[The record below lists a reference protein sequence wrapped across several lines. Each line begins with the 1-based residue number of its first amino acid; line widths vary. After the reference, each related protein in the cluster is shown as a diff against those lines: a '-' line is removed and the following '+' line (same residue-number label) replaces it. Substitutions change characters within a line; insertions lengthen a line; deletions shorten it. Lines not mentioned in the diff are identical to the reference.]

1 MAFLFPIKQIGLVKF
16 SSEYSAK
23 IAKGTSTTNT
33 LQQLAWNVDEIGR
46 LIDSGRKAH
55 VEIQLT
61 LWRMVVKTWQT
72 PELIIS
78 YHK

>member
-46 LIDSGRKAH
+46 LIDSGPH

-61 LWRMVVKTWQT
+61 LWRMVVKTWLT